1 MECLERLNTKR
12 GKPYEDDVKTP
23 QTKRIPI
30 MGDEVL
36 LYVKD
41 GTIRS
46 KRFMRIWAKDR
57 PE

>member
-1 MECLERLNTKR
+1 MACPERLNTR
-12 GKPYEDDVKTP
+12 HGKLYGGDVKT
-23 QTKRIPI
+23 QTTKHIPI
-30 MGDEVL
+30 MGGVVL

-46 KRFMRIWAKDR
+46 KRFMKIWAKDR